1 MNNKTR
7 RMVTIAM
14 CAAMGT
20 ILQFIA
26 FPIFPAFSF
35 LKIDFSDIPVM
46 IVMFLF
52 GPLSGVMAAL
62 LRSILHL
69 FLAGGISPTEIIGDT
84 ASFIATSAF
93 TLPMYYFFRKGIH
106 RKNKVIG
113 VLSGILSMAVIMSI
127 ANLFVIT
134 PLYLHFFGMNADQFL
149 GMSLA
154 RYVAIGIFPFNIIKG
169 AIVSGVFLVLH
180 AKLLPWLAR
189 KQPNHATVRK

>member
-7 RMVTIAM
+7 KMVTIAM

-46 IVMFLF
+46 IMMFLF
-52 GPLSGVMAAL
+52 GPWSGVLTAFI
-62 LRSILHL
+62 RSVLHL
-69 FLAGGISPTEIIGDT
+69 FLSGFHLLIWWGYGKLL
-84 ASFIATSAF
+84 ASCAF

-106 RKNKVIG
+106 TKNKMVGVI
-113 VLSGILSMAVIMSI
+113 SGILSVTIFMSV

-134 PLYLHFFGMNADQFL
+134 PLYLRFSGSQPINFRNVFAAICGDRDLTFQFGQRRNRQCRL
-149 GMSLA
+149 LA
-154 RYVAIGIFPFNIIKG
+154 
-169 AIVSGVFLVLH
+169 LH

-189 KQPNHATVRK
+189 KQPIILL

>member
-46 IVMFLF
+46 IIMFLF
-52 GPLSGVMAAL
+52 GPFSGVLTAL
-62 LRSILHL
+62 LRSVLHL
-69 FLAGGISPTEIIGDT
+69 FLSGFSPTDLVGDT
-84 ASFIATSAF
+84 ASFFATCAF

-106 RKNKVIG
+106 RRNKTVGVI
-113 VLSGILSMAVIMSI
+113 SGILSLAVFMSI

-134 PLYLHFFGMNADQFL
+134 PLYLHFLGMNADQFL
-149 GMSLA
+149 GLSLA
-154 RYVAIGIFPFNIIKG
+154 SYVAIGIFPFNIIKG